1 MYKFVEVTEEAERSL
16 SRIQTT
22 FNGNNLDDALTDD
35 TGSFTT
41 LTVSGRGELYRR
53 VRTIDV
59 PAMDGAWE
67 EERATTDVRTITVKY
82 KIKDKTSEGIRE
94 RFKNL
99 KSLLVGSKRH
109 LEFTDEQV
117 IFYATLQSLE
127 VPEEENNDLVGNI
140 MFLCTDPFKYGP
152 EQSQALD
159 DVDLIENTGTAE
171 ADPIFELTAKEKST
185 FAMVSLGADEDSE
198 YNLVGVPADDDVEE
212 VDTKTRVLYE
222 NGSTIDTWETANND
236 LIDEHAIEIA
246 GEMGADATGVR
257 PDSYGT
263 GDGIHGPAVFKEITP
278 IQDFEIE
285 ATFDINSIR
294 VSDSWRMGINFLDE
308 NLNML
313 GHIGIKDNNAM
324 LQRRTPLARFG
335 EWRGSGK
342 SNGNLLGDEDKFD
355 NSRNLTLFHLRVKRV
370 GNTIDFY
377 IAEWRGSKH
386 ERSWHETYRGL
397 DNKYSGKL
405 KYITLY
411 IGNYA
416 DRFLPSRLRINSI
429 EVSELSQATVDQTP
443 YILREGDVVTFDHK
457 NDDILIN
464 GEPVNELKNF
474 GGSFFKLKKGY
485 NNIIVT
491 PRDAFDTKITYRN
504 KYL

>member
-159 DVDLIENTGTAE
+159 DVDVIENTGTAE
-171 ADPIFELTAKEKST
+171 ANPIFELTAKEKST
-185 FAMVSLGADEDSE
+185 FAMVSLGADEDRKS
-198 YNLVGVPADDDVEE
+198 
-212 VDTKTRVLYE
+212 TRLNSSHV
-222 NGSTIDTWETANND
+222 AN
-236 LIDEHAIEIA
+236 
-246 GEMGADATGVR
+246 
-257 PDSYGT
+257 SY
-263 GDGIHGPAVFKEITP
+263 AVFC
-278 IQDFEIE
+278 
-285 ATFDINSIR
+285 
-294 VSDSWRMGINFLDE
+294 
-308 NLNML
+308 
-313 GHIGIKDNNAM
+313 
-324 LQRRTPLARFG
+324 
-335 EWRGSGK
+335 
-342 SNGNLLGDEDKFD
+342 
-355 NSRNLTLFHLRVKRV
+355 
-370 GNTIDFY
+370 
-377 IAEWRGSKH
+377 
-386 ERSWHETYRGL
+386 
-397 DNKYSGKL
+397 
-405 KYITLY
+405 
-411 IGNYA
+411 
-416 DRFLPSRLRINSI
+416 
-429 EVSELSQATVDQTP
+429 
-443 YILREGDVVTFDHK
+443 
-457 NDDILIN
+457 
-464 GEPVNELKNF
+464 
-474 GGSFFKLKKGY
+474 LKKKKKKKQ
-485 NNIIVT
+485 
-491 PRDAFDTKITYRN
+491 TKC
-504 KYL
+504 